1 VKKLFSQRRY
11 LLFLAPLL
19 LFTLFF
25 ALYPLAYALFIS
37 FFDYRLTDPS
47 QARTFIGLTN
57 YLNAFRDPQVQNA
70 IRNTLVF
77 VIGAVSIEMV
87 LGMGLALLFA
97 EESRHSRWL
106 RAWLLLP
113 LALPPLVVG
122 LVWRALYNADFGV
135 ISYYLKALGVDVGRG
150 PLGEPDWA
158 MPAVILVDVW
168 QWTPLLMV
176 IFLAGLKSLPGEP
189 LEAAIADGAT
199 RWQRFWHITLPML
212 RPTILV
218 ALLLRTMQAFKVFDI
233 IYATTSGG
241 PGQATTVLNY
251 HIYTVGLTFFRMGY
265 AAALANILLI
275 IVTLLA
281 VLYLIL
287 LERRET
293 V

>member
-1 VKKLFSQRRY
+1 
-11 LLFLAPLL
+11 
-19 LFTLFF
+19 
-25 ALYPLAYALFIS
+25 
-37 FFDYRLTDPS
+37 
-47 QARTFIGLTN
+47 
-57 YLNAFRDPQVQNA
+57 
-70 IRNTLVF
+70 
-77 VIGAVSIEMV
+77 
-87 LGMGLALLFA
+87 
-97 EESRHSRWL
+97 
-106 RAWLLLP
+106 
-113 LALPPLVVG
+113 
-122 LVWRALYNADFGV
+122 
-135 ISYYLKALGVDVGRG
+135 
-150 PLGEPDWA
+150 
-158 MPAVILVDVW
+158 
-168 QWTPLLMV
+168 
-176 IFLAGLKSLPGEP
+176 
-189 LEAAIADGAT
+189 
-199 RWQRFWHITLPML
+199 ML